1 MEHKSPLLDATPVL
15 ESRNRSHKRNVTTF
29 VVICL
34 LNLTLLALIW
44 TLLLTPAQNQ
54 PSLAVT
60 TRSTSNL
67 GDINSPLIGKP
78 APDFTLPVL
87 STDTSLSHIH
97 LADLK
102 GKPVVLNF
110 WASWCAPCND
120 EAPLLQKAWPHQKAQ
135 GVVFIG
141 IDAPENTSN
150 ALKFLQKYTISYS
163 NVQDTMRSTTAIDYD
178 VAGLPE
184 TIFIDRN
191 GMVMAKWASPLN
203 QQGLQQEMAKLL
215 R

>member
-1 MEHKSPLLDATPVL
+1 MENKSSLPDATPVQ
-15 ESRNRSHKRNVTTF
+15 ESRNRPHKRNVTTF
-29 VVICL
+29 VIICI

-60 TRSTSNL
+60 TRSISNL

-87 STDTSLSHIH
+87 SASANSSHIH

-120 EAPLLQKAWPHQKAQ
+120 EAPLLQKAWPNQKAQ

-141 IDAPENTSN
+141 IDAPENASN
-150 ALKFLQKYTISYS
+150 ALNFLQKYAISYS
-163 NVQDTMRSTTAIDYD
+163 NVQDTVRSTTAIDYD